1 MLGSWFRNLPPRT
14 LSGRATLILIVPIVA
29 LQLIVSVIF
38 IQRHF
43 DRVTRQMT
51 GNILIEVSF
60 LLDQIGAAPDAAA
73 ADTVIAE
80 LAAPLQFEIDLPAA
94 QPLPPSDVP
103 ERRPIDLS
111 GAAMLEVLYAGMP
124 PLRAAD
130 LISEPT
136 RVHLWIDT
144 RHGLLHLDFPR
155 QRVTA
160 TNPHQLLVLMLASGL
175 LMTGIAVVFLRKQ
188 LRPINLLAQ
197 AADAF
202 GKGRSLSYTPMGASE
217 VRAAGEAFLDM
228 RERIERQIEQRTLM
242 LSGVSHD
249 LRTPLTRLRLGLSML
264 PEGADTRALQDDVRD
279 MQALVDSFI
288 AFARA
293 EATDSPVST
302 DPVELVAHL
311 VDQARASGGDIVLRA
326 QTGEGTAAM
335 RPVIFARAVQ
345 NLLANALRYATR
357 AEVTVRLEPHHVHV
371 IVEDDGPG
379 IPPDRRSEALR
390 PFVRLDTA
398 RNQDRGPGVG
408 LGLTIAQDA
417 ATSHGGTLTLGDSD
431 TLGGL
436 RAEIILPR

>member
-1 MLGSWFRNLPPRT
+1 MLGQWFRNLPPRT

-60 LLDQIGAAPDAAA
+60 LLDQIAGAADAAA
-73 ADTVIAE
+73 ADRVLSG
-80 LAAPLQFEIDLPAA
+80 LAAPLQFTVDLPATR
-94 QPLPPSDVP
+94 PLPA
-103 ERRPIDLS
+103 EGTAIRRPIDLS
-111 GAAMLEVLYAGMP
+111 GAAMLEVLDAGMP
-124 PLRAAD
+124 ALRAAD
-130 LISEPT
+130 LVSEPH
-136 RVHLWIDT
+136 RVLLWIDT
-144 RHGLLHLDFPR
+144 PHGLLQLDFPR

-175 LMTGIAVVFLRKQ
+175 LMTGIAVVFLRRQ

-202 GKGRSLSYTPMGASE
+202 GKGRSLDYTPMGAAE
-217 VRAAGEAFLDM
+217 VRAAGQAFLDM

-293 EATDSPVST
+293 EATDSPVAT
-302 DPVELVAHL
+302 NPVELVAHL
-311 VDQARASGGDIVLRA
+311 VEQARAAGGDIVLLPPVG
-326 QTGEGTAAM
+326 TGTAAL
-335 RPVIFARAVQ
+335 RPVVFARAVQ
-345 NLLANALRYATR
+345 NLLANAMRYGQR
-357 AEVTVRLEPHHVHV
+357 AEVSVSLDARHVHV
-371 IVEDDGPG
+371 VVEDDGPG
-379 IPPDRRSEALR
+379 IPADRRAEALR

-417 ATSHGGTLTLGDSD
+417 ATGHGGTLSLGDSAR
-431 TLGGL
+431 LGGL
-436 RAEIILPR
+436 RAEIVLPR